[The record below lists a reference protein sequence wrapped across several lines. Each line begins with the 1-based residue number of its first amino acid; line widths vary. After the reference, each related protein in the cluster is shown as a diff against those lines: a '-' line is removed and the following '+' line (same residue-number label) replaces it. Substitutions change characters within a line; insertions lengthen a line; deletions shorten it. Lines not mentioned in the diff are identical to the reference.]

1 MPMFLLQ
8 PPFRAALLALI
19 SLCFLGAAA
28 PPSQNTPERAVSTP
42 TGEVRV
48 SLAPM
53 KADGPSAG
61 IGRGLVAAPPG
72 RVFRALM
79 DVEHWHEFMPFMEQS
94 SARRRKDGSV
104 ESFQRLELPFPI
116 GRRSY
121 RIRLRSRVEQGGK
134 TAGNPVWHLDW
145 TYVPDSGT
153 VKDHHGSWT
162 LTPSGTG
169 TQAALRVF
177 TDPGGFMPA
186 RAVDRGTLETLPW
199 IFHGLRQHVRRSR
212 YDNPPV

>member
-1 MPMFLLQ
+1 M
-8 PPFRAALLALI
+8 
-19 SLCFLGAAA
+19 
-28 PPSQNTPERAVSTP
+28 
-42 TGEVRV
+42 
-48 SLAPM
+48 SLAPV
-53 KADGPSAG
+53 KSDTPSAG
-61 IGRGLVAAPPG
+61 IGRGFVAAPPG

-121 RIRLRSRVEQGGK
+121 RIRLRGRVERS
-134 TAGNPVWHLDW
+134 AWHLDW

-162 LTPSGTG
+162 LTPSGSG
-169 TQAALRVF
+169 TQAALRLF
-177 TDPGGFMPA
+177 TDPGGFVPA

-199 IFHGLRQHVRRSR
+199 IFHGLRQHVQRSR
-212 YDNPPV
+212 YGDPPV